1 MKCWTDVCLTNL
13 LTDLVEMPYS
23 AIFPRA
29 FVGKELTR
37 TNLESNK
44 AELNKNI
51 VYQSLSLR
59 IRFHPIY

>member
-1 MKCWTDVCLTNL
+1 
-13 LTDLVEMPYS
+13 MPYS